1 MEILHRLYIEN
12 GIIFLRMVYIMTI
25 DEKDELLQIRQN
37 MLEMGEKTVAAVKL
51 SISALVTNDAL
62 AAAKVRD
69 IEKEVDAYY
78 QSIDEQ
84 CITALSKQSDE
95 ESLRFLVGSLKIA
108 IEIERSCDYAN
119 QIAKRVQKKFSQQDM
134 TALRSQVQAV
144 THMVQEAV
152 TMLENALVAY
162 EHGDDDAAA
171 KLHVQDD
178 LVDKK
183 THDLF
188 RSLLCVASLNPWI
201 QEVVLDLHVVVRYVE
216 RVADRSANVAE
227 LVYYI
232 VRGTRFCKTNKTV

>member
-1 MEILHRLYIEN
+1 MKIAER
-12 GIIFLRMVYIMTI
+12 
-25 DEKDELLQIRQN
+25 DELLRIKQA
-37 MLEMGEKTVAAVKL
+37 MLEMGEKAVVAVKL
-51 SISALVTNDAL
+51 SISALVTNNTL
-62 AAAKVRD
+62 TAAKVRD

-84 CITALSKQSDE
+84 CISALSKQPDE

-119 QIAKRVQKKFSQQDM
+119 QIAKRVQKEFSQQDM
-134 TALRSQVQAV
+134 TALRSQVQSI

-162 EHGDDDAAA
+162 EHGDDDAADR
-171 KLHVQDD
+171 LHAQDD

-232 VRGTRFCKTNKTV
+232 VRGTRFCKTNKTL